1 MVAYPDG
8 PVLLHSTYPV
18 GRTVYADE
26 VDISGGG
33 MTSRRNSTAAQ
44 QETEKDGTQTEVGDG
59 R

>member
-1 MVAYPDG
+1 MQTCLLG
-8 PVLLHSTYPV
+8 VLGDATEHALDNFH
-18 GRTVYADE
+18 ADE